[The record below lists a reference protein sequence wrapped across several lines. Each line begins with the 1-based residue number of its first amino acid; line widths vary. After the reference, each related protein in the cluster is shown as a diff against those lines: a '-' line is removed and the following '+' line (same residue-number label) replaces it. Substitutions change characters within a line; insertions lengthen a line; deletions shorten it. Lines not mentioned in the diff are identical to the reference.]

1 LRAEEETGLTP
12 LPLKVRLSI
21 LGGGGVLRALS
32 ATWRYRIIDDGE
44 VRSRRQARTPILF
57 ALWHGQMLPLLWHH
71 RNEGVA
77 VVVSEHKDGEIIARI
92 LEWMG
97 YRLIRGS
104 SSRGADRA
112 LLGIVR
118 TLKNGKD
125 VAITPDGPRGPA
137 RKFAPGAVVA
147 ANRAGAPIIP
157 ALACVDRAW
166 TLSSWDGFVIP
177 KPFARITIAYGAPV
191 RIDAPSSRD
200 AAAEAPRLES
210 LMRETLETACGS

>member
-1 LRAEEETGLTP
+1 MTSSRTSDVSW
-12 LPLKVRLSI
+12 KIRLSV
-21 LGGGGVLRALS
+21 LAGGHFLRALS
-32 ATWRYRIIDDGE
+32 VTWRYRAIADQP
-44 VRSRRQARTPILF
+44 VRDLRKAGTPILF
-57 ALWHGQMLPLLWHH
+57 ALWHGQMLPLLWYH
-71 RNEGVA
+71 RDQGVA
-77 VVVSEHKDGEIIARI
+77 VVVSEHSDGEIIARI

-104 SSRGADRA
+104 SSRSADRA

-118 TLKNGKD
+118 TLKGGDD

-157 ALACVDRAW
+157 ALAHVDRAW

-177 KPFARITIAYGAPV
+177 KPFARITIAYGPPT
-191 RIDAPSSRD
+191 RIEAATTRE
-200 AAAEAPRLES
+200 AAAEAPRLER
-210 LMRETLETACGS
+210 LMGEALEVACAS